1 MSVCSNKSMMSVS
14 YCGTEMDLETALDEC
29 FRGLQE
35 NLNGAHSAVR
45 SLAMMPEQDN
55 DYSEMLKQTL
65 QIHDLIDDMN
75 SLFKELKLV
84 TSQVIGS
91 PHKDEKVAM
100 KKIVDDHK
108 AARKKEKDDIKVAEK
123 MAKQLAASSISHN

>member
-1 MSVCSNKSMMSVS
+1 
-14 YCGTEMDLETALDEC
+14 
-29 FRGLQE
+29 
-35 NLNGAHSAVR
+35 
-45 SLAMMPEQDN
+45 MMPEQDN

-75 SLFKELKLV
+75 LLFKSLKSV
-84 TSQVIGS
+84 TSQVIGV

-108 AARKKEKDDIKVAEK
+108 AARKKEKDDIKAAEK